1 MQRKTKVW
9 SVLEGGDRG
18 EQTMERAFEETQIFD
33 SLDKD
38 LKWTITTMFKEL
50 KVIMSKELK
59 ECLTAVS
66 HKAEISAK
74 RNYIKKYQIEI
85 LVLKTK

>member
-18 EQTMERAFEETQIFD
+18 KQTTECAFEETQIFD

-38 LKWTITTMFKEL
+38 FKLAVINMLKGL
-50 KVIMSKELK
+50 
-59 ECLTAVS
+59 
-66 HKAEISAK
+66 
-74 RNYIKKYQIEI
+74 RQP
-85 LVLKTK
+85 